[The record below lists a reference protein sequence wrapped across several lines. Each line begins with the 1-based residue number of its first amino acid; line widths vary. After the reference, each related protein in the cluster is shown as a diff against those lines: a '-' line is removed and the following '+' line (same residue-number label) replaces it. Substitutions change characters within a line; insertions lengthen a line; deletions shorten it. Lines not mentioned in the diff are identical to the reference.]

1 MSANQTATDH
11 APKGSAARFVV
22 GSVLALAGLAAAL
35 FAIAVSA
42 VTALAMTRAGAELY
56 EELDDRLEAVENGC
70 RALQGL
76 DRIHQPAGA
85 PEPGHP
91 ARRTR

>member
-1 MSANQTATDH
+1 MSTNQTATDQ
-11 APKGSAARFVV
+11 APQGRTACFVV

-35 FAIAVSA
+35 FAIVVSA
-42 VTALAMTRAGAELY
+42 VTALAVTRAGAEVY
-56 EELDDRLEAVENGC
+56 EEIDDRLEAVENGC

-76 DRIHQPAGA
+76 DRIYQPEGA

-91 ARRTR
+91 ARRSR